1 MKKTTLRQ
9 NVKAQDRQWYV
20 VDAAT
25 ENLGRLATRLSRFLM
40 GKHRPDY
47 TPHVD
52 GGDYIVVLNAGE
64 IQISGN
70 KETDKM
76 YSRHSGYLGG
86 LKQRSLK
93 TVRSLKPEQIL
104 RDSVSG
110 MLPKN
115 RLRDAR
121 IKRLL
126 LIDGAENPHAAQ
138 NPQPLP

>member
-104 RDSVSG
+104 RDSVAG

-126 LIDGAENPHAAQ
+126 LVTGSENPHAAQ